1 MYAAVACDLMS
12 ISPELSNSTPEG
24 PFRAQHERLRIQ
36 PETLRRLMD
45 MCDYQLKF
53 VIAQEEDI
61 GEMRQLAGR
70 PERARRK
77 GDSHAGGHRCRNPEH
92 ARRVAGRSL
101 QASATGSARDCTCCS
116 GATSEVS
123 RPMTILCLASY
134 EKGQRFLTECK
145 RQGATVVL
153 ITSLSLKEKAHW
165 PVEVSTK
172 STTCR
177 TATISGTAR
186 ICSKRG
192 HLSRPHAR
200 VRPHRGAGRFRRG
213 DRGYAA
219 RAPSG
224 DGVRRNDGALLPR
237 QAGDAREGEG
247 RRDPRSRF
255 PPCAELRPAA
265 RIHGPRARPVGA
277 ETALHGG
284 LDRNQEDPQQDEFW
298 SVAAHWAICSRSI
311 CWSAS
316 CPAIS
321 IHVDSVIF
329 DGDVRFAIASGYG
342 RPPMEVSHDGGVFTS
357 RILDRESALAQDLIA
372 ANARVMRTFGM
383 RRGVSHTEFICA
395 AADGQIYFLETSA
408 RVGGAHVSDL
418 IEAATGLNL
427 WEEWARL
434 EVAENEYPSP
444 QPRGDYAGLLVTL
457 ARQPHPDTSAYNDPE
472 VVWRMD
478 REHHAGLI
486 VKSPSV
492 QRVEQLLAAYSA
504 RMLQDF
510 GAYMAPRE
518 RPTS

>member
-1 MYAAVACDLMS
+1 
-12 ISPELSNSTPEG
+12 
-24 PFRAQHERLRIQ
+24 
-36 PETLRRLMD
+36 
-45 MCDYQLKF
+45 
-53 VIAQEEDI
+53 
-61 GEMRQLAGR
+61 
-70 PERARRK
+70 
-77 GDSHAGGHRCRNPEH
+77 
-92 ARRVAGRSL
+92 
-101 QASATGSARDCTCCS
+101 
-116 GATSEVS
+116 
-123 RPMTILCLASY
+123 MTILCLASY
-134 EKGQRFLTECK
+134 DKGQRFLTECK
-145 RQGATVVL
+145 KQGATVVL
-153 ITSLSLKEKAHW
+153 ITSLSLKEKVHW
-165 PVEVSTK
+165 PVEDIDEIYYMPDRDHQWDRQDLFEAVTYLG
-172 STTCR
+172 R
-177 TATISGTAR
+177 TRVFDRIVGLDDFDVETAALLREHLRVMGSGETTAR
-186 ICSKRG
+186 FYRDKLAMRTK
-192 HLSRPHAR
+192 AR
-200 VRPHRGAGRFRRG
+200 DSGIPVPDFRHVLNY
-213 DRGYAA
+213 DR
-219 RAPSG
+219 
-224 DGVRRNDGALLPR
+224 L
-237 QAGDAREGEG
+237 REFMDRVPGPWVLK
-247 RRDPRSRF
+247 PRSM
-255 PPCAELRPAA
+255 AGSIGIKK
-265 RIHGPRARPVGA
+265 IHS
-277 ETALHGG
+277 
-284 LDRNQEDPQQDEFW
+284 QDEFW
-298 SVAAHWAICSRSI
+298 SVAAQLGNMQSQYLLERFVPGDIY
-311 CWSAS
+311 
-316 CPAIS
+316 
-321 IHVDSVIF
+321 HVDSVIF

-342 RPPMEVSHDGGVFTS
+342 RPPMEVSHNGGVFTS